1 MNQHLDA
8 ALNLTKGSTI
18 WLSHM
23 SEKSVWLFIFILLY
37 AAYCFFWGVR
47 GSRYNSDNPE
57 NYYLAN
63 RSISS
68 WVFFFAATAA
78 TFAGLTVI
86 SQASLIYHDGF
97 QYVGTAFIAITVP
110 LGSIFFFKRQWML
123 SRKFGYI
130 TPGEMYYDYYKSNA
144 IRIIS
149 VLVTFFF
156 AVPLLAVLFGA
167 TGYLVNILTGEYVS
181 RELGMWV
188 ISTIV
193 LFYVTRGGFK
203 SIFSV
208 GVVQSWLYFLTV
220 IILGLITYSLIGDFE
235 SFGKSLA
242 KIASS
247 KVSFWGN
254 TNGYGGGDY
263 NGYFALPGVIQWVA
277 GLGKNEAI
285 GGPWTAM
292 MIFTFTISFMGIIL
306 SPSFSML
313 SYTAKHPKVFS
324 YYQIWGSAVVVGL
337 LLFIFTTFQGIGA
350 SLLGANAEINSSGL
364 SIDKLLPEISNN
376 DHSSIVYHIM
386 NLMDNH
392 ALWLTG
398 LLAVGLIAAL
408 QSTAA
413 SLLMTSGSII
423 TRDFYKAYV
432 DQNMNWEKERRAA
445 RIIMMLIFLASLYLA
460 TFAKPAMI
468 IFSGISI
475 SIAFQFLIV
484 LLGLVWFPWITRGAA
499 ISGII
504 IGIIIVILTET
515 IGQQISGNRLPWG
528 RWPLTI
534 HSGVWGL
541 LFNVFICFSV
551 SAFSSI
557 IKMDNDRDYRQ
568 KFHNFLDENMG
579 LHPSRTKLRSFA
591 YVIALIWLFFGVGP
605 GQVLGNNFF
614 GAPDAGYDS
623 WILKI
628 PSLWGYQLIWW
639 FFGIG
644 LIWFL
649 ASKMDL
655 STLPNRPIQSGD
667 LYKNPDEVSGEKNY
681 LDNLGTG
688 YGWILILIGLAIF
701 SIIFYV
707 YYV

>member
-1 MNQHLDA
+1 
-8 ALNLTKGSTI
+8 
-18 WLSHM
+18 M
-23 SEKSVWLFIFILLY
+23 SEKSVWLFLFILLY
-37 AAYCFFWGVR
+37 AAFCFFWGVR
-47 GSRYNSDNPE
+47 GSKFNSENPVK
-57 NYYLAN
+57 YYLADKKV
-63 RSISS
+63 SS

-78 TFAGLTVI
+78 TFAGLTII
-86 SQASLIYHDGF
+86 SQSSLIFNDGF

-110 LGSIFFFKRQWML
+110 LGSLFFFKRQWML

-130 TPGEMYYDYYKSNA
+130 TPGEMYFDYYKSDA
-144 IRIIS
+144 LRVIT
-149 VLVTFFF
+149 VLVTFFV
-156 AVPLLAVLFGA
+156 AIPLLAVFFGA
-167 TGYLVNILTGEYVS
+167 TGFLVNVLSDGYIS
-181 RELGMWV
+181 RDLGMWV

-203 SIFSV
+203 SVVSV

-220 IILGLITYSLIGDFE
+220 IILGLIIYYFVGNFQI
-235 SFGKSLA
+235 FGQALSKLA
-242 KIASS
+242 STSISN
-247 KVSFWGN
+247 WGN

-263 NGYFALPGVIQWVA
+263 NGYFALPGVIQWVG
-277 GLGKNEAI
+277 GLGKNTAT

-292 MIFTFTISFMGIIL
+292 MIFTFTISFMGVVL
-306 SPSFSML
+306 SPSFSMW
-313 SYTAKHPKVFS
+313 SYSAKHPKVFS
-324 YYQIWGSAVVVGL
+324 YYQVWGSAVAIGF
-337 LLFIFTTFQGIGA
+337 LLFIFSTYQGIGA
-350 SLLGANAEINSSGL
+350 SLLGANSEVNSNGL
-364 SIDKLLPEISNN
+364 SINKILPELSQK
-376 DHSSIVYHIM
+376 DHSLLIYHII
-386 NLMDNH
+386 NLLDNS

-398 LLAVGLIAAL
+398 LLAVGVIAAI

-413 SLLMTSGSII
+413 AFLMTSGSII
-423 TRDFYKAYV
+423 TRDLYKTYV
-432 DQNMNWEKERRAA
+432 NKNITWKNELMAVRL
-445 RIIMMLIFLASLYLA
+445 ITMLIFLASLYLA
-460 TFAKPAMI
+460 TFAKPAMV

-541 LFNVFICFSV
+541 IFNVFICFSV
-551 SAFSSI
+551 SAFSAI
-557 IKMDNDRDYRQ
+557 AKMDKDRMHRQ
-568 KFHNFLDENMG
+568 KFHDFLNDHMG

-591 YVIALIWLFFGVGP
+591 YVIALIWLFFGAGP

-614 GAPDAGYDS
+614 GAPGAGYEA

-655 STLPNRPIQSGD
+655 STLPNRPIQAND
-667 LYKNPDEVSGEKNY
+667 LHKQPDEVLGEVNY
-681 LDNLGTG
+681 IDKLGTG
-688 YGWILILIGLAIF
+688 YGWILILIGIAIF
-701 SIIFYV
+701 TIIFYV
-707 YYV
+707 YFV

>member
-1 MNQHLDA
+1 
-8 ALNLTKGSTI
+8 
-18 WLSHM
+18 M
-23 SEKSVWLFIFILLY
+23 SEKAVWLFLFILLY
-37 AAYCFFWGVR
+37 AAFCFFWGVR
-47 GSRYNSDNPE
+47 GSKFNSENPDK
-57 NYYLAN
+57 YYLADKKV
-63 RSISS
+63 SS

-78 TFAGLTVI
+78 TFAGLTII
-86 SQASLIYHDGF
+86 SQSGLIFNDGF

-110 LGSIFFFKRQWML
+110 LGSLFFFKRQWML

-130 TPGEMYYDYYKSNA
+130 TPGEMYFDYYKSDA
-144 IRIIS
+144 LRVIT
-149 VLVTFFF
+149 VLVTFFV
-156 AVPLLAVLFGA
+156 AIPLLAVFFGA
-167 TGYLVNILTGEYVS
+167 TGFLVNVLSDGYIS
-181 RELGMWV
+181 RDLGMWV

-203 SIFSV
+203 SVVSV

-220 IILGLITYSLIGDFE
+220 IILGLIIYYFVGNFQI
-235 SFGKSLA
+235 FGQALSKLA
-242 KIASS
+242 STSISN
-247 KVSFWGN
+247 WGN

-263 NGYFALPGVIQWVA
+263 NGYFALPGVIQWVG
-277 GLGKNEAI
+277 GLGKNTAT

-292 MIFTFTISFMGIIL
+292 MIFTFTISFMGVVL
-306 SPSFSML
+306 SPSFSMW
-313 SYTAKHPKVFS
+313 SYSAKHPKVFS
-324 YYQIWGSAVVVGL
+324 YYQIWGSAVAIGF
-337 LLFIFTTFQGIGA
+337 LLFIFSTYQGIGA
-350 SLLGANAEINSSGL
+350 SLLGANSEVNSNGL
-364 SIDKLLPEISNN
+364 SINKILPEISQK
-376 DHSSIVYHIM
+376 DHTLLVYHII
-386 NLMDNH
+386 NLMDNS

-398 LLAVGLIAAL
+398 LLAVGVIAAI

-413 SLLMTSGSII
+413 AFLMTSGSII
-423 TRDFYKAYV
+423 TRDLYKTYV
-432 DQNMNWEKERRAA
+432 NKNLTWKNELMAVRL
-445 RIIMMLIFLASLYLA
+445 ITMLIFLASLYLA
-460 TFAKPAMI
+460 TFAKPAMV

-551 SAFSSI
+551 SAFSALA
-557 IKMDNDRDYRQ
+557 KMDKDREHRQ
-568 KFHNFLDENMG
+568 KFHDFLNDHMG

-591 YVIALIWLFFGVGP
+591 YVIALIWLFFGAGP

-614 GAPDAGYDS
+614 GDPGAGYEA
-623 WILKI
+623 WVLKI
-628 PSLWGYQLIWW
+628 PSIWGYQLIWW

-655 STLPNRPIQSGD
+655 STLPNRPIQAND
-667 LYKNPDEVSGEKNY
+667 LHKQPDEVLGEVNY
-681 LDNLGTG
+681 IDKLGTG
-688 YGWILILIGLAIF
+688 YGWILILIGIAIF
-701 SIIFYV
+701 TIIFYV
-707 YYV
+707 YFV

>member
-1 MNQHLDA
+1 
-8 ALNLTKGSTI
+8 
-18 WLSHM
+18 M
-23 SEKSVWLFIFILLY
+23 SEKSVWLFLFILLY
-37 AAYCFFWGVR
+37 AAFCFFWGVR
-47 GSRYNSDNPE
+47 GSKFNSENPQK
-57 NYYLAN
+57 YYLADKN
-63 RSISS
+63 VSS

-78 TFAGLTVI
+78 TFAGLTII
-86 SQASLIYHDGF
+86 SQTSLIYNDGF

-130 TPGEMYYDYYKSNA
+130 TPGEMYYDYYKSDTL
-144 IRIIS
+144 RIIT
-149 VLVTFFF
+149 VLVTFFV
-156 AVPLLAVLFGA
+156 AIPLLAVFFGA
-167 TGYLVNILTGEYVS
+167 TGFLVNILSDGYIS
-181 RELGMWV
+181 RDLGMWV

-203 SIFSV
+203 SVVSV

-220 IILGLITYSLIGDFE
+220 IILGLIIYFFVGNFE
-235 SFGKSLA
+235 TFGRALS
-242 KIASS
+242 KIATTPISN
-247 KVSFWGN
+247 WGN
-254 TNGYGGGDY
+254 TQGYGGGDF

-277 GLGKNEAI
+277 GLGKNPAV

-292 MIFTFTISFMGIIL
+292 MIFTFAISFMGVVL
-306 SPSFSML
+306 SPSFSMW

-324 YYQIWGSAVVVGL
+324 YYQIWGSAVVVGI
-337 LLFIFTTFQGIGA
+337 LLFVFATYQGIGA
-350 SLLGANAEINSSGL
+350 SLLGANSEINSSGL
-364 SIDKLLPEISNN
+364 SINKILPEVSSE
-376 DHSSIVYHIM
+376 DHSLLIYQII
-386 NLMDNH
+386 NLMDNS
-392 ALWLTG
+392 ALWVTG
-398 LLAVGLIAAL
+398 LLAVGVIAAI

-413 SLLMTSGSII
+413 AFLITSGGII
-423 TRDFYKAYV
+423 TRDLYKTYV
-432 DQNMNWEKERRAA
+432 NKNISWENELVAV
-445 RIIMMLIFLASLYLA
+445 RIITMLIFLAALYLA
-460 TFAKPAMI
+460 TFAKPAMV

-484 LLGLVWFPWITRGAA
+484 LLGLIWFPWITRGAA

-551 SAFSSI
+551 SAFSSLTKI
-557 IKMDNDRDYRQ
+557 DSDRNHRQ
-568 KFHNFLDENMG
+568 KYHDFLNDHMG

-591 YVIALIWLFFGVGP
+591 YVIALIWLFFGAGP
-605 GQVLGNNFF
+605 GQVLGNSFF
-614 GAPDAGYDS
+614 GEPSAGYEE

-655 STLPNRPIQSGD
+655 STLPNKPIQAND
-667 LYKNPDEVSGEKNY
+667 LYKSPDEISGEVNY
-681 LDNLGTG
+681 IDKLGTG
-688 YGWILILIGLAIF
+688 YGWILILIGMAIF
-701 SIIFYV
+701 AIIFYV
-707 YYV
+707 YFV